1 MTTGKTIAVT
11 ISPLEIKEALKMYS
25 SASSTSAFLPV
36 VTSLLFQIEG
46 FGAVVGGSQTSLTDS
61 LSYKLRDFPDGS
73 VVKNL
78 PAMQE
83 MQEIQETWIW
93 SLDQEDPLEEE
104 MVTYSSILGMENPL
118 GRGACQTTI
127 HRVA

>member
-1 MTTGKTIAVT
+1 
-11 ISPLEIKEALKMYS
+11 LEIKEALKMYS

-73 VVKNL
+73 VVKNM

-83 MQEIQETWIW
+83 MQEIQETWI
-93 SLDQEDPLEEE
+93 
-104 MVTYSSILGMENPL
+104 
-118 GRGACQTTI
+118 
-127 HRVA
+127 

>member
-83 MQEIQETWIW
+83 MQEIQETWI
-93 SLDQEDPLEEE
+93 
-104 MVTYSSILGMENPL
+104 
-118 GRGACQTTI
+118 
-127 HRVA
+127 